1 MPHKTV
7 SLSQPANNLL
17 RRIDT
22 DALAMGTSHLE
33 SIVVPTGKIL
43 FDVGETIPCV
53 YFPHDMILSLL
64 AVASDGSTVETA
76 VIGSEG
82 AAGLIEALGD
92 GVSQARCV
100 AQSAGVLSRM
110 KVSYLR
116 QLIETNT
123 HFRKS
128 MFCYIQFL
136 FTQILQMGV
145 CSAIH
150 TVEARCCRMILTLR
164 DGTGRDEILLT
175 HEWLAGMLGVH
186 RPAITSV
193 TRHLQS
199 ENLIQQ
205 RRGVMIVCDAEGLE
219 KKACECYSIIRE
231 TYDRVL
237 PSSGHVG

>member
-1 MPHKTV
+1 MPRNAISSRQFT
-7 SLSQPANNLL
+7 NNLL

-22 DALAMGTSHLE
+22 DPQMMGDFQLE
-33 SIVVPTGKIL
+33 TIDAPMGKIL
-43 FDVGETIPCV
+43 FDMGETIPFV

-82 AAGLIEALGD
+82 AAGLIEVLGD
-92 GVSQARCV
+92 GVSQGRCV
-100 AQSAGVLSRM
+100 AQSAGKLSRM
-110 KVSYLR
+110 KVSHLR
-116 QLIETNT
+116 QQIETNK
-123 HFRKS
+123 HFRNS

-164 DGTGRDEILLT
+164 DGIGHDEIPLT

-186 RPAITSV
+186 RPAISSV
-193 TRHLQS
+193 ASHLQ
-199 ENLIQQ
+199 NATLIQQ
-205 RRGVMIVCDAEGLE
+205 RRGMMIVCDAEGLE
-219 KKACECYSIIRE
+219 RKACECYRIIRE

-237 PSSGHVG
+237 PSSR